1 MRGGIDGDYM
11 KKTKKMLLIA
21 LVDAITT
28 QIYIDMFVGGFRIG
42 ISVIILPIFY
52 YFDRK
57 INPLICAFFVGVV
70 GLLFRGVIGI
80 TEYGSFLQALQLDS
94 NIFVFDICYGL
105 FYYFLF
111 YKSEEKSLTRWALVI
126 LFADFIANTLEIVSR
141 AGPFVSGNIGV
152 VDKLFVV
159 ASTRTLIGVI
169 VVLILNRY
177 QMLLKREEHENRY
190 RQLVTMLSDLKSEVY
205 FMSNNMENIE
215 AVMSDAFVLYEN
227 LEDGDEENRQLSL
240 QIAKDVHEI
249 KKNYLRVIHGIDQ
262 ISEKEPVF
270 DIMPVKDIYAI
281 LLTSVR
287 REVELKNLPVTLDF
301 NIRCSAVVSDHFL
314 LMSILRNLV
323 MNAVEA
329 MESSGGVLSVRHEK
343 INGEHRIYIID
354 NGPGIKEKDMDY
366 IFDPGFSTK
375 FDEETGTINR
385 GIGLTLVRDIVEK
398 QFKGQISVQSE
409 LGSGTTFEIVIPEKG
424 LEATI

>member
-1 MRGGIDGDYM
+1 M

-28 QIYIDMFVGGFRIG
+28 QIYLDMFVGGFRIG

-57 INPLICAFFVGVV
+57 INPLICAMYVGFVG
-70 GLLFRGVIGI
+70 LIFRGIIGI
-80 TEYGSFLQALQLDS
+80 PEYGSFQAALQLDHQ
-94 NIFVFDICYGL
+94 IFVFDMVYGL
-105 FYYFLF
+105 MYYFLF
-111 YKSEEKSLTRWALVI
+111 YKSSEKTLTRWALVI

-141 AGPFVSGNIGV
+141 VGPFVSENIDV
-152 VDKLFVV
+152 VNKLFVV
-159 ASTRTLIGVI
+159 ASTRTLIGI
-169 VVLILNRY
+169 IAVLILNRY

-215 AVMSDAFVLYEN
+215 TVMSDAFTLYEN
-227 LEDGDEENRQLSL
+227 LEDYDDKNRQLSL

-262 ISEKEPVF
+262 ISDKEPVF

-281 LLTSVR
+281 LQTSIG
-287 REVELKNLPVTLDF
+287 REIESKQLPIALDF
-301 NIRCSAVVSDHFL
+301 QVKTNVHISDHFL
-314 LMSILRNLV
+314 LMSVLRNLV
-323 MNAVEA
+323 MNAIEA
-329 MESSGGVLSVRHEK
+329 MEASGGALSLKHEK
-343 INGEHRIYIID
+343 IYDTHKIIISD
-354 NGPGIKEKDMDY
+354 SGPGIKARDLDHIYE
-366 IFDPGFSTK
+366 PGFSTK

-385 GIGLTLVRDIVEK
+385 GIGLTLVRDIIEK
-398 QFKGQISVQSE
+398 QFKGQIQVTSE
-409 LGSGTTFEIVIPEKG
+409 FGKGTVFEIQIPESG
-424 LEATI
+424 LEAQI

>member
-1 MRGGIDGDYM
+1 M

-28 QIYIDMFVGGFRIG
+28 QIYFDMFVGGFRIG

-57 INPLICAFFVGVV
+57 INPLICAMYVGFV
-70 GLLFRGVIGI
+70 GLLFRGLIGI
-80 TEYGSFLQALQLDS
+80 PEYGSFQAAMQLDYQ
-94 NIFVFDICYGL
+94 IFVFDMTYGL
-105 FYYFLF
+105 MYYFLF
-111 YKSEEKSLTRWALVI
+111 YKSEEKSLTMWALVI
-126 LFADFIANTLEIVSR
+126 LFADFIANSLEIVSR
-141 AGPFVSGNIGV
+141 IGPFVSENIDV
-152 VDKLFVV
+152 VNKLFVV

-205 FMSNNMENIE
+205 FMSNNMEYIE
-215 AVMSDAFVLYEN
+215 AVMSDAFTLYEN
-227 LEDGDEENRQLSL
+227 LDDADQENRNLSL

-262 ISEKEPVF
+262 ISDKEPVF

-281 LLTSVR
+281 LQTSIG
-287 REVELKNLPVTLDF
+287 REVESKSLPVVLDF
-301 NIRCSAVVSDHFL
+301 QVRTNAIVSDHFL
-314 LMSILRNLV
+314 LMSVLRNLV
-323 MNAVEA
+323 MNAIEA
-329 MESSGGVLSVRHEK
+329 MGEKGGMLSVRHDKSGPFHK
-343 INGEHRIYIID
+343 IVVSD
-354 NGPGIKEKDMDY
+354 NGPGIKARDLEY
-366 IFDPGFSTK
+366 IYDPGFSTK

-385 GIGLTLVRDIVEK
+385 GIGLTLVRDIIEK
-398 QFKGQISVQSE
+398 QFGGDIKVTSTPGE
-409 LGSGTTFEIVIPEKG
+409 GTVFEISIPESD
-424 LEATI
+424 LEARI